1 MELFSSARAAESV
14 ANALDHAVET
24 ASPTVTSGGS
34 AMVHQMVILVF
45 QLAVIIF
52 AVRIGGG
59 IMRRLKLPSV
69 LGELLA
75 GIAIGPYLLGGIP
88 LNILKLPHGI
98 FPKPVP
104 GGFPIST
111 DLYGFATVAS
121 LILLFMVGLET
132 DFRQFLKYSLAGT
145 VIGLGGVVVSF
156 AAGDFAGTYF
166 GLNPGHNFLSPAN
179 LFLGA
184 LCTATS
190 VGITARILSE
200 RKQMDSPEG
209 VTILA
214 SAIIDDV
221 LGIISLAIIISLID
235 ILNAGTGTLSGLPW
249 VSLIRVAFSTV
260 FVCIAFSALGLAL
273 SPQIGRF
280 LKSFKNPTTFT
291 TLALGLAFIAAGIFE
306 TAGLAMIIGAYVM
319 GLSLSKTDI
328 TFIVQERLHNLH
340 DFFVPIFFAVMGMI
354 VDLERL
360 TKPEVITFGLIFGV
374 LATIAKIIGCAVPA
388 LFLNFNSLGAFRIGA
403 GMVPRGEVAL
413 IIAGIGMSTN
423 ILDPDMFGAAIIMTL
438 FTTLLAPPILTLA
451 LSIPGKG
458 VTVERP
464 SDDFRESNFPFPS
477 ETVADAATQSILAA
491 FRSEGFFISMVD
503 ASTRLYSIRKDDLAF
518 SMWRG
523 DNNTVVFSSNR
534 RDVTLI
540 HTVVY
545 EALVDLH
552 QDLDRIKEMAKPKEF
567 RRTLRSVTSVRALPM
582 KEKQEILRSD
592 CVIMQMV
599 SRNKKDAIHELVRKL
614 DGGGLPIKCEEEV
627 LSSIAEREAAA
638 PTELEFGV
646 SMPHGRSDAVTH
658 VMAAV
663 GICRGG
669 MDFSCLDGTP
679 VKLMILV
686 ASPKNTSGPHLHF
699 LASLTGA
706 LRTQDMVNKVVEA
719 SSEAEVVR
727 SLIGSKNV
735 SIMERL
741 ITGGGNS

>member
-1 MELFSSARAAESV
+1 MDMNNLPAIPEEAAQ
-14 ANALDHAVET
+14 AAAAAVD
-24 ASPTVTSGGS
+24 AAIDAGHGGGND
-34 AMVHQMVILVF
+34 MVHRMVILVF

-59 IMRRLKLPSV
+59 LMRRVKLPGV
-69 LGELLA
+69 LGELIS
-75 GIAIGPYLLGGIP
+75 GIIIGPYLLGGIP
-88 LNILKLPHGI
+88 LPWFGLPDGL
-98 FPKPVP
+98 FPRPME
-104 GGFPIST
+104 GGFPIT
-111 DLYGFATVAS
+111 TELYGFATVAS

-132 DFRQFLKYSLAGT
+132 DFRQFLKYSIAGT
-145 VIGLGGVVVSF
+145 IIGLGGVFVSF
-156 AAGDFAGTYF
+156 AAGDFAGVYF
-166 GLNPGHNFLSPAN
+166 GIGDNLHFLSPAC

-221 LGIISLAIIISLID
+221 LGIIGLAIIISLID
-235 ILNAGTGTLSGLPW
+235 VLKVGNGDIAGLPW
-249 VSLIRVAFSTV
+249 GNIAQVAIETV
-260 FVCIAFSALGLAL
+260 LVCVAFSALGLAC
-273 SPQIGRF
+273 SSHIGRF
-280 LKSFKNPTTFT
+280 LKSFKSPTTFT
-291 TLALGLAFIAAGIFE
+291 TLALGLAFLSAGIFE

-328 TFIVQERLHNLH
+328 TFIVQERLHNLQ

-354 VDLERL
+354 VDLDRL
-360 TKPEVITFGLIFGV
+360 TNWEVVRFGLIFGV
-374 LATIAKIIGCAVPA
+374 LAVIAKIIGCAVPA

-413 IIAGIGMSTN
+413 IISGIGMSTG

-438 FTTLLAPPILTLA
+438 FTTILAPPILSLA
-451 LSIPGKG
+451 LAMPGKG

-464 SDDFRESNFPFPS
+464 SDDFRQSTFPFPS
-477 ETVADAATQSILAA
+477 ESVADGATHSIMAA
-491 FRSEGFFISMVD
+491 FRAEGFFISMVD
-503 ASTRLYSIRKDDLAF
+503 ASSRLYHIRKDDQAF
-518 SMWRG
+518 SMWRE
-523 DNNTVVFSSNR
+523 DNRTIVFSSNR
-534 RDVTLI
+534 RDVTFI

-545 EALVDLH
+545 EALVELH

-567 RRTLRSVTSVRALPM
+567 RRTLRSITSVRTLPI
-582 KEKQEILRSD
+582 KEKQEILRPD
-592 CVIMQMV
+592 CVIMRLV
-599 SRNKKDAIHELVRKL
+599 SREKEDAIRELVRKL

-627 LSSIAEREAAA
+627 LTSIAEREAAA

-663 GICRGG
+663 GLCPSG
-669 MDFSCLDGTP
+669 MNFSSLDGTP
-679 VKLMILV
+679 VRLIILV

-699 LASLTGA
+699 LASLTA
-706 LRTQDMVNKVVEA
+706 SLRTQEMADDVVKAHNED
-719 SSEAEVVR
+719 EVVR
-727 SLIGSKNV
+727 LLIGSKNA
-735 SIMERL
+735 SIVERL
-741 ITGGGNS
+741 MSGNH